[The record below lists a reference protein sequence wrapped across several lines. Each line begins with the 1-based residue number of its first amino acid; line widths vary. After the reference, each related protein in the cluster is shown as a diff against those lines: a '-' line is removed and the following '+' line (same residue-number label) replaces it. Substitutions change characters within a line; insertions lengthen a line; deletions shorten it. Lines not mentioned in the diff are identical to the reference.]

1 MQVVPL
7 SQRSGV
13 LEWCTGTVP
22 IGEFLVNNENGA
34 HKRYRPE
41 DLSALHC
48 QKKMMV
54 SDTQKFKLFQN
65 YVPAATAD
73 SYQMLRVH
81 DASASSA
88 DDPKKAHSPA

>member
-1 MQVVPL
+1 MVPL

-34 HKRYRPE
+34 HKRYRPK
-41 DLSALHC
+41 DFSAIHC

-54 SDTQKFKLFQN
+54 SNIQI
-65 YVPAATAD
+65 Y
-73 SYQMLRVH
+73 MLLQDYLV
-81 DASASSA
+81 AY
-88 DDPKKAHSPA
+88 

>member
-1 MQVVPL
+1 MVPL

-34 HKRYRPE
+34 HKRYRPK
-41 DLSALHC
+41 DFSALQC

-54 SDTQKFKLFQN
+54 SDTQKYELLQDCVLAYEKWQLSTSIEYREFYEVINDTK
-65 YVPAATAD
+65 
-73 SYQMLRVH
+73 
-81 DASASSA
+81 
-88 DDPKKAHSPA
+88 

>member
-1 MQVVPL
+1 MVPL

-34 HKRYRPE
+34 HKRYRPK
-41 DLSALHC
+41 DFSANYC

-54 SDTQKFKLFQN
+54 SNIQTH
-65 YVPAATAD
+65 
-73 SYQMLRVH
+73 MLLQDYLV
-81 DASASSA
+81 AY
-88 DDPKKAHSPA
+88 

>member
-1 MQVVPL
+1 MVPL

-34 HKRYRPE
+34 HKRYRPK
-41 DLSALHC
+41 DFSAIHC

-54 SDTQKFKLFQN
+54 SNFQIYVITRLSGSLLKLTVIKYFG
-65 YVPAATAD
+65 
-73 SYQMLRVH
+73 M
-81 DASASSA
+81 
-88 DDPKKAHSPA
+88 